1 MGSWRFDRKGWKRG
15 RGRWQNVFFFGWIV
29 IYIDV
34 DIIIILS
41 LLIVPSAISIY
52 YNGKE
57 CFLLLFIHVL
67 NLLLPT
73 TKVRNVLIFNAFLE
87 KSRLAARIMFC
98 VFDQPKYVIPLLN
111 QIFTQPFCL
120 SNRVDVELNISRWI
134 IPVHDFHTNSL
145 IGEIP
150 QGWRLLIPA
159 DSNLRL
165 VIYLGKKKRRKYYN

>member
-1 MGSWRFDRKGWKRG
+1 M
-15 RGRWQNVFFFGWIV
+15 

-73 TKVRNVLIFNAFLE
+73 TKVRIVLIFNAFLE
-87 KSRLAARIMFC
+87 RIMFC
-98 VFDQPKYVIPLLN
+98 VFDRPNYVIPLLN